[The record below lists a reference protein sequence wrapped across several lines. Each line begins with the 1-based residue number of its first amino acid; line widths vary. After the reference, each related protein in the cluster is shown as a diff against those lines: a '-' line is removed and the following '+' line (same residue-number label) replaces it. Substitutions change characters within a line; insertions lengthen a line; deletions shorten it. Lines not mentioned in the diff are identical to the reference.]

1 MAYLSDRINALAESA
16 TLGMAVKARELQ
28 EKGIHVI
35 KLNVGEPDFPTP
47 KHICEAAKQA
57 IDSGKYFTYSPVP
70 GYPDLIKGIIQ
81 KLKKDNQ
88 LEYSPKQIVVSTG
101 AKQSLANVILC
112 VVNPGDEV
120 LIFSPYWVSYAEQ
133 VKLAGGIPIELKTD
147 ISTGFKVTPQQL
159 QKAITPKTRLVM
171 YSSPCNPTG
180 AVFSEAELRAYA
192 EVLKPYENIL
202 VLADEI
208 YEYINFGRIP
218 HFSMA
223 QIPFMKER
231 TIVVNGFSKGY
242 AMTGWRVGYIAAPEY
257 IATAANKLQGQY
269 TSGTCSIAQRAAV
282 AAITGD
288 NSFAKEMN
296 EAYRRRRDLVKSL
309 LDQIKG
315 VKTYTPDGAFYIF
328 PDVSDFFGKSYN
340 GQTIRN
346 SPDLAMYLLN
356 EGHVAV
362 VDGESFGEP
371 KCIRISFAASDEELK
386 EACQRIK
393 IALEKL
399 S

>member
-1 MAYLSDRINALAESA
+1 MAFLSDRINALAESA

-28 EKGIHVI
+28 EKGINVI

-47 KHICEAAKQA
+47 KHVCEAAKEA

-70 GYPDLIKGIIQ
+70 GYPDLIKGIIN

-88 LEYSPKQIVVSTG
+88 LDYTPKQIVVSTG

-133 VKLAGGIPIELKTD
+133 VKLAGGIPIEIKAD
-147 ISTGFKVTPQQL
+147 ISTGFKVTPDQL
-159 QKAITPKTRLVM
+159 QKAITPKTRLLM

-180 AVFSEAELRAYA
+180 AVFSEAEIRAFA
-192 EVLKPYENIL
+192 DVLKPYENIL

-208 YEYINFGRIP
+208 YEYINFGTP

-242 AMTGWRVGYIAAPEY
+242 AMTGWRIGYIAAPEY
-257 IATAANKLQGQY
+257 IAVATNKLQGQY

-296 EAYRRRRDLVKSL
+296 DAYRRRRDLVKKL
-309 LDQIKG
+309 LDQIEG
-315 VKTYTPDGAFYIF
+315 VKTYTPEGAFYIF
-328 PDVSDFFGKSYN
+328 PDVSAFYGKSYN
-340 GQTIRN
+340 GQKIN
-346 SPDLAMYLLN
+346 NAPDMAMYLLN

-371 KCIRISFAASDEELK
+371 NCIRISFAASDEELT
-386 EACQRIK
+386 EACKCIK

-399 S
+399 A